1 MKITK
6 KVLREMIEEE
16 MHVLKLGMGPPM
28 MAHGGLSL
36 GGSEQIQGERPKD
49 PDGYEGGMAKN
60 NLRNA
65 AMDATMLERMI
76 LDDEN
81 LEPWVEEKI
90 AVAASMLNSVA
101 RYMRGGRT
109 G

>member
-1 MKITK
+1 MKVSK
-6 KVLREMIEEE
+6 QMLREMIEDE
-16 MHVLKLGMGPPM
+16 MKILKIGMGPPM
-28 MAHGGLSL
+28 MAHGGLSV
-36 GGSEQIQGERPKD
+36 GGQIPAERPKD

-65 AMDATMLERMI
+65 AMDATMLESV
-76 LDDEN
+76 LQDDEN

-101 RYMRGGRT
+101 RYIRGGRT